1 LATYFSERFGTQIQ
15 RQVNAR
21 IIGTPATFSNLP
33 IEVLRRKKI
42 SRLTST
48 FEQEVYI
55 GICDTFI
62 RIIETSNFLKTRKF
76 KFEFLS
82 L

>member
-1 LATYFSERFGTQIQ
+1 MLELLILQQPSVTCE
-15 RQVNAR
+15 
-21 IIGTPATFSNLP
+21 
-33 IEVLRRKKI
+33 LRLYGGKI

-55 GICDTFI
+55 EICDTFI
-62 RIIETSNFLKTRKF
+62 RINETSNFLKTRKF

>member
-1 LATYFSERFGTQIQ
+1 LATYFSEKFGSQIQ
-15 RQVNAR
+15 RQVNSR
-21 IIGTPATFSNLP
+21 IIGTPATLSNLP
-33 IEVLRRKKI
+33 IEALRQKKI

-55 GICDTFI
+55 GICDTLI

-76 KFEFLS
+76 KFEFL
-82 L
+82 